1 MSANYLFREAAQEA
15 MSFGGD
21 WTDVSLFTPYQSNFS
36 RWILNAFLDEQALL
50 YEYADCVAARAFL
63 KMAGLPFR
71 QEQRPNAEFM
81 SPVPGKVPFLKLPN
95 CLVAEFG
102 GIVDAVTKR
111 VIFP

>member
-1 MSANYLFREAAQEA
+1 M
-15 MSFGGD
+15 
-21 WTDVSLFTPYQSNFS
+21 
-36 RWILNAFLDEQALL
+36 
-50 YEYADCVAARAFL
+50 AD
-63 KMAGLPFR
+63 LPFR

-111 VIFP
+111 VGFTFFNQTFQGVKLSSTLTDSEIADMQAHIALIEDVLKHAEVDFSANK